1 MKKIRTGVVGTGFVG
16 IIHIEALR
24 RLGNI
29 EVVAICDRDDAIEK
43 AKDLFVDFGYT
54 DYKKMIDEQNLD
66 FIHICTPNI
75 THFEIAQYA
84 LLNDVNVLLEKPMTF
99 NSDEAKELV
108 NLASQKNLVCAVNFH
123 NRLYPACAYIKDIIN
138 SGELGEV
145 ISING
150 MYVQDWL
157 LYDTDYSWRL
167 NSKESGSTR
176 TVADIGSH
184 WIDLV
189 EYLSGL
195 KVVSVLAEFKTV
207 HPIRRKAVGDVE
219 SFSVVEAKEY
229 QEFKI
234 DTEDIATLMFKL
246 SNGAIGTAL
255 FSQMV
260 AGKKNKIDVL
270 IAGTKASAEWNLENH
285 EEVII
290 GNRKKPNEIVKKDNL
305 MMHKFSELFDYP
317 SGHLEGYPDAF
328 KQVFKQVY
336 SNTDK
341 PLYASFYD
349 GYRQMVINE
358 KIYESAKLRAWVDIE
373 V

>member
-29 EVVAICDRDDAIEK
+29 EVVAICERGDAQKK
-43 AKDLFVDFGYT
+43 AEELFVELGYS

-75 THFEIAQYA
+75 THFEIAEYA
-84 LLNDVNVLLEKPMTF
+84 LSKDVNVVLEKPMTF
-99 NSDEAKELV
+99 NVDEAKELV
-108 NLASQKNLVCAVNFH
+108 KLASQKNLVCAVNFH
-123 NRLYPACAYIKDIIN
+123 NRLYPACAYIKDII
-138 SGELGEV
+138 SKGELGEV
-145 ISING
+145 FSING

-167 NSKESGSTR
+167 NSKESGNTR

-184 WIDLV
+184 WIDLI
-189 EYLSGL
+189 EYMTSS

-219 SFSVVEAKEY
+219 SFSIVEAEEY
-229 QEFKI
+229 EEFKI
-234 DTEDIATLMFKL
+234 DTEDIVTLMFKM
-246 SNGAIGTAL
+246 SNGAIGTSM

-260 AGKKNKIDVL
+260 AGKKNKIDV
-270 IAGTKASAEWNLENH
+270 IISGTKASAEWNLENH

-305 MMHKFSELFDYP
+305 MMHKLSGLFDYP

-336 SNTDK
+336 GSVDN
-341 PLYASFYD
+341 PSYASFKD

-358 KIYESAKLRAWVDIE
+358 KIYESAKLRAWVDFE

>member
-1 MKKIRTGVVGTGFVG
+1 MKKIRAAIVGTGFVG
-16 IIHIEALR
+16 VIHIEALR
-24 RLGNI
+24 RLGFVD
-29 EVVAICDRDDAIEK
+29 VVAICERGDAKSK
-43 AKDLFVDFGYT
+43 AESLYVENGYN
-54 DYKKMIDEQNLD
+54 DYKKMIDEENLD

-75 THFEIAQYA
+75 THYEITKYA
-84 LLNDVNVLLEKPMTF
+84 LLKNVNVVLEKPMTF

-108 NLASQKNLVCAVNFH
+108 ELASQKKLVCAVNYH
-123 NRLYPACAYIKDIIN
+123 NRLYPATAYIRDII
-138 SGELGEV
+138 SKGEIGDV

-167 NSKESGSTR
+167 IGKESGSTR

-184 WIDLV
+184 WVDLI
-189 EYLSGL
+189 EYLSGE
-195 KVVSVLAEFKTV
+195 KIVSVLAEFKIV
-207 HPIRRKAVGDVE
+207 HPVRKKAVGDVE
-219 SFSVVEAKEY
+219 SFSIVEAKEY
-229 QEFKI
+229 KEFKI
-234 DTEDIATLMFKL
+234 DTEDIVTLMFKL

-270 IAGTKASAEWNLENH
+270 ISGTKASVEWNLENH

-290 GNRKKPNEIVKKDNL
+290 GNRKKPNQIIKKDNL
-305 MMHKFSELFDYP
+305 MMNKFTGLFDYP
-317 SGHLEGYPDAF
+317 SGHLEGYADAF

-336 SNTDK
+336 TNTK
-341 PLYASFYD
+341 NPSYASFYD

-358 KIYESAKLRAWVDIE
+358 KIYESAKSRSWIDIE